1 VADWPLVPL
10 GEVIRFVG
18 SGATPRGGKNSYQ
31 ESGIALIRSMN
42 VFDLQFETQDLAFLS
57 EDQAAELN
65 RVTVEPADVLLNIT
79 GASVARCCIAPDQ
92 VLPARVNQ
100 HVLIIRTDPEKCD
113 PYWLSYA
120 LASPYYKACLLN
132 LAGGGATREALTKGG
147 MKVFEV
153 ALPAIQ
159 VQRRVA
165 AVLASV
171 DSLIENNRRRIEF
184 LEETARLLY
193 REWFVNFRYPGHE
206 DIPLVDSELGPVPEG
221 WETGALGD
229 LVEVVKDTVDPETIP
244 ADSPVV
250 GLEHLP
256 RRSTT
261 LAEWDLASEVGSRR
275 AVFRKGDILFGK
287 IRPYFHK
294 VVETPFD
301 GFCSTDAVV
310 LRPLRDSDSAQVL
323 AIASCDD
330 FIAHASASAN
340 GTKMPRANMDVLMRY
355 PVPRPTESVG
365 QAFEEAAK
373 PLTELAKQLIR
384 TNSRLTE
391 ARDLLL
397 PRLVSGDLDISDLE
411 LDLEAVG

>member
-1 VADWPLVPL
+1 MTDWPLVPL

-42 VFDLQFETQDLAFLS
+42 VFDLQFETKNLAFLS

-147 MKVFEV
+147 MKAFEV

-165 AVLASV
+165 AVLASIG
-171 DSLIENNRRRIEF
+171 SLIENNRRRIEL

-206 DIPLVDSELGPVPEG
+206 DVPLVDSELGPIPQG
-221 WETGALGD
+221 WEVRNLFELANVGFGCSFKSEGFAESGVRRVVRIRDVPRNTTSTWTNEAVEDQYLIHDGDTLIGMDGDFHMCIWADGPAYLNQRVARIRTRGEISQLHLHLALEAPIHHFNQIITGTTVAHLG
-229 LVEVVKDTVDPETIP
+229 KRH
-244 ADSPVV
+244 
-250 GLEHLP
+250 LEEIHLP
-256 RRSTT
+256 LPNQR
-261 LAEWDLASEVGSRR
+261 LAVKASESFE
-275 AVFRKGDILFGK
+275 AIKELQQL
-287 IRPYFHK
+287 
-294 VVETPFD
+294 
-301 GFCSTDAVV
+301 
-310 LRPLRDSDSAQVL
+310 LRQTNTRLR
-323 AIASCDD
+323 
-330 FIAHASASAN
+330 
-340 GTKMPRANMDVLMRY
+340 
-355 PVPRPTESVG
+355 
-365 QAFEEAAK
+365 
-373 PLTELAKQLIR
+373 
-384 TNSRLTE
+384 E

-397 PRLVSGDLDISDLE
+397 PRLVSGDLEVSDLD